1 MKFIDVKSAAKQ
13 WNLSERRITALCRS
27 GRIEGAKKEAGLWF
41 IPNTTKKP
49 VDGRTCKTSRV
60 GSELG
65 EISLP
70 LEKVARGIY
79 ITDDVWPDELY
90 IMQVRNSAVIF
101 SGETALYLHGLIDRE
116 YSDICITVPTGYNA
130 THLKADNVQVQ
141 YAPKETYAIGV
152 CDVVS
157 SSGNKI
163 RVYDKE
169 RCICDL
175 IMDRGKIE
183 VQQFQTAM
191 KDYMLGKDKKLSRL
205 IEYAE
210 RLGIRDE
217 VMKYVEVL
225 V

>member
-1 MKFIDVKSAAKQ
+1 MDKRIVLERLIEENNGYLLTSMAVENDVTKPFLARYVKEKGM
-13 WNLSERRITALCRS
+13 ER
-27 GRIEGAKKEAGLWF
+27 
-41 IPNTTKKP
+41 
-49 VDGRTCKTSRV
+49 
-60 GSELG
+60 
-65 EISLP
+65 
-70 LEKVARGIY
+70 VARGVF

-90 IMQVRNSAVIF
+90 IMHVRNSAVIF

-130 THLKADNVQVQ
+130 THLKSDNVHVQ
-141 YAPKETYAIGV
+141 YESKETYEMGV
-152 CDVVS
+152 CDVAS
-157 SSGNKI
+157 SSGNLV

-175 IMDRGKIE
+175 ILDRGKIE

-191 KDYMLGKDKKLSRL
+191 KDYMSGKDKKLSRL

-217 VMKYVEVL
+217 VMKYVEVM